1 MDENFAIELTDK
13 TKDHQQWLA
22 VMQFGLETLLKDPA
36 LLMELITR
44 EAIRECDKHQTGG
57 RVVADD
63 ARHIL
68 TELNLRFVISS

>member
-13 TKDHQQWLA
+13 TDTHQQWLA
-22 VMQFGLETLLKDPA
+22 VMSFGMDTLLKDPS
-36 LLMELITR
+36 LMMELIAR
-44 EAIRECDKHQTGG
+44 EAERECGRHNIGS

-68 TELNLRFVISS
+68 TELNLRFVVCS